1 MGLRAFTRHAVEKEL
16 TLRDNYRR
24 LRILYN
30 RIMLFGTHPY
40 YSYYSYWAAHEF
52 QTILGPRRFV
62 CTTVYPDP
70 DTEKEFME
78 FYYMKDDQ
86 YLFKM
91 GCNREHFSFM
101 GKYEG
106 LEMTEQ
112 EAWLAIYEL
121 EELSYKELEVFNDK
135 RTTL

>member
-1 MGLRAFTRHAVEKEL
+1 MGLRAFTRHVVEKEL

-40 YSYYSYWAAHEF
+40 YSYWAAHEF
-52 QTILGPRRFV
+52 QTILGPRSFV
-62 CTTVYPDP
+62 CTTVYP

-78 FYYMKDDQ
+78 FYYMKDGQ

-91 GCNREHFSFM
+91 VCNREHFSFI

-121 EELSYKELEVFNDK
+121 EELSYKELEKCNGN
-135 RTTL
+135 